1 MLTIKPRP
9 VQFSAAHH
17 LPGMP
22 DGHRCRRMHGH
33 TYKVSIEVTGELVN
47 GMLPDYERITEIV
60 KSAADLLDHR
70 TLNEI
75 AGLENPTTEQL
86 ACWIAE
92 RVEFR
97 VRLLSA
103 GAVLLAVE
111 VDEGGHVCRWTP

>member
-1 MLTIKPRP
+1 MLTIKPRY

-60 KSAADLLDHR
+60 KSATDLLDHL

-75 AGLENPTTEQL
+75 AGLENPTTELL
-86 ACWIAE
+86 ACWVAA
-92 RVEFR
+92 RVQPD
-97 VRLLSA
+97 LLA
-103 GAVLLAVE
+103 VGAALLAVE
-111 VDEGGHVCRWTP
+111 VDEGGHLCRWTP